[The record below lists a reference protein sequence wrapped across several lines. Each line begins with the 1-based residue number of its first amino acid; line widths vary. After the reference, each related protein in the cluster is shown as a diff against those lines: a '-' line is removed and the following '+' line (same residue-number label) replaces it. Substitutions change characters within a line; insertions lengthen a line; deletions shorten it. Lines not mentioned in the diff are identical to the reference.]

1 MKPAALE
8 ANGHVYAFIL
18 DKDGNAEVISEIDPG
33 IGGAMALDYDSCEG
47 ILWVGADDG
56 YGNISAQI
64 VFNGTDKLAV
74 TLVNPPAE
82 MDVTRNNEGFA
93 IVGPEYTVNGL
104 RPVFH
109 FMDGTDTGKPG
120 FPDTG
125 DTSSF
130 TALGILLIAT
140 AGAIC
145 SVVIVRRSKKNV

>member
-1 MKPAALE
+1 
-8 ANGHVYAFIL
+8 
-18 DKDGNAEVISEIDPG
+18 
-33 IGGAMALDYDSCEG
+33 MALDYDSYEG

-64 VFNGTDKLAV
+64 VFNGTDKPAV

-93 IVGPEYTVNGL
+93 IAGPEYTVNGL

-109 FMDGTDTGKPG
+109 FMDGTDTGVLTISYLSCNYNPDDKKPELPDDKKPGSSDTGKPG

-125 DTSSF
+125 DTNSF
-130 TALGILLIAT
+130 TALGILLIAA
-140 AGAIC
+140 AGATG
-145 SVVIVRRSKKNV
+145 SVVIVRHSKKNV